1 MKNMAILEKIIRLI
15 NKINQNNK
23 GSSDYGTGHML
34 YHSEIHTIEA
44 ISNHEDVNA
53 SELAN
58 IMGITNGA
66 ITQVT
71 DKLSKKGLIEQYRI
85 KDNKK
90 EVYYRLTDQGKIA
103 NTGHNKY
110 HEAIYGNMAQYFDE
124 LGPAQIQVINTFLD
138 QLIDNWP
145 QD

>member
-23 GSSDYGTGHML
+23 GPSDYGTGHML
-34 YHSEIHTIEA
+34 YPSEIHMIEA
-44 ISNHEDVNA
+44 ISNHENVNA
-53 SELAN
+53 SELAG

-66 ITQVT
+66 VTQVT
-71 DKLSKKGLIEQYRI
+71 NKLSKKRLIEPYRM

-90 EVYYRLTDQGKIA
+90 EVYYRLTDQGKVA

-110 HEAIYGNMAQYFDE
+110 HEAIYQNMAEYFDE
-124 LGPAQIQVINTFLD
+124 LNPDHIQVINTFLD
-138 QLIDNWP
+138 KLIDNWP
-145 QD
+145 HD